1 MDGSKTGGFRKARIH
16 HNQFQAALDRTLHPF
31 HRITDQKSSGRMGYQ
46 RIAAEQY
53 GDIRII
59 NMVTPCM
66 PISHAARGNR
76 LGRLIDRQRGEQG
89 RCPQCLQEL
98 AMNSKCGAIVKACGA
113 TEQADGLRSEE
124 HTSELQSLMRI
135 SYAVF
140 GLKKK

>member
-1 MDGSKTGGFRKARIH
+1 
-16 HNQFQAALDRTLHPF
+16 
-31 HRITDQKSSGRMGYQ
+31 MGYQ

-113 TEQADGLRSEE
+113 TEQADGLRTMTIPDRQESCRNIVKCRSEE
-124 HTSELQSLMRI
+124 RRVGKECVSTCRSRCSPYPENKNKGEEI
-135 SYAVF
+135 ANNKY
-140 GLKKK
+140 

>member
-53 GDIRII
+53 GNIRII
-59 NMVTPCM
+59 NMVTHCM

-76 LGRLIDRQRGEQG
+76 LGR
-89 RCPQCLQEL
+89 
-98 AMNSKCGAIVKACGA
+98 
-113 TEQADGLRSEE
+113 RSAE

-140 GLKKK
+140 CLKKTKYKQKKQQIMR

>member
-1 MDGSKTGGFRKARIH
+1 
-16 HNQFQAALDRTLHPF
+16 
-31 HRITDQKSSGRMGYQ
+31 MGYQ

-113 TEQADGLRSEE
+113 TEQADGLRTMTTPDRQESCRDRKSTRLNSS
-124 HTSELQSLMRI
+124 H
-135 SYAVF
+135 
-140 GLKKK
+140 